1 MKPISNWDS
10 VQAASNPESLP
21 AGGYVCE
28 IKQSKEV
35 KNKNSDGTHLEIS
48 FDVCEGE
55 HIGFFQQD
63 WKSQDR
69 EDKFWRGIARQNIP
83 NENSSKFEQQ
93 KKFFKRFTNALED
106 SNPGYHWDWNE
117 GALKG
122 MKIGVVFGE
131 RERESQRGTV
141 YTITEA
147 AEMISA
153 DDVRKNNYKVPE
165 KKCLQKQTTYSA
177 GFSAVED
184 DGDLPF

>member
-1 MKPISNWDS
+1 M
-10 VQAASNPESLP
+10 
-21 AGGYVCE
+21 
-28 IKQSKEV
+28 
-35 KNKNSDGTHLEIS
+35 
-48 FDVCEGE
+48 
-55 HIGFFQQD
+55 
-63 WKSQDR
+63 
-69 EDKFWRGIARQNIP
+69 
-83 NENSSKFEQQ
+83 
-93 KKFFKRFTNALED
+93 
-106 SNPGYHWDWNE
+106 
-117 GALKG
+117 KG